1 MWVIAR
7 ILSPKK
13 SLRGTLGNLIW
24 KWRLILEISH
34 SIESCTPRF
43 PFLELESSIFAG
55 YVFVMNLSKMSIAL
69 GCLLY
74 ESYNVTSSNLVL
86 HSMLSEYFSQVEV
99 FLQRLTLKWWVSH
112 RRELIH
118 QHKFWKECP
127 KNWTLKINEV
137 IQTRKKHHFNRTV
150 IRDNMHCS
158 MVGQSLEQTEIF
170 VSDIQVKWG
179 TFLYFWK
186 CILPFS
192 II

>member
-34 SIESCTPRF
+34 SIESCTPRL

-74 ESYNVTSSNLVL
+74 ESSNVTSSNLVL
-86 HSMLSEYFSQVEV
+86 HSMLSEYFSH
-99 FLQRLTLKWWVSH
+99 KWKYSCKDSH
-112 RRELIH
+112 WNDGSHTGENSFIWT
-118 QHKFWKECP
+118 KFEKEFP
-127 KNWTLKINEV
+127 ITWIIKDKWSNSN
-137 IQTRKKHHFNRTV
+137 KKEASFQQNC
-150 IRDNMHCS
+150 D
-158 MVGQSLEQTEIF
+158 
-170 VSDIQVKWG
+170 
-179 TFLYFWK
+179 
-186 CILPFS
+186 
-192 II
+192 